1 MEAEVE
7 KGDGEAVS
15 AAASEAEAAGES
27 SAVVVAQAGSA
38 EQPVK
43 QKVQYGLSKFFN
55 PAGQSEHKPVLVEL
69 QKRQVGRP
77 PKVTPAMLKALEAE
91 KAELQRGLEELKA
104 QKAVSSVVCSAQGQW
119 GKFGGRPHTELVE
132 RRRSGS
138 GGSGELGTDR
148 SSNRKQLG
156 EKVKRRI

>member
-7 KGDGEAVS
+7 NCDGEAVL

-43 QKVQYGLSKFFN
+43 QKVQYGLSKFFS

-69 QKRQVGRP
+69 QKRQVGRQS
-77 PKVTPAMLKALEAE
+77 KVTSAMMRALGAE
-91 KAELQRGLEELKA
+91 KAELQRDLEELKA
-104 QKAVSSVVCSAQGQW
+104 QKEVSSVV
-119 GKFGGRPHTELVE
+119 
-132 RRRSGS
+132 
-138 GGSGELGTDR
+138 
-148 SSNRKQLG
+148 
-156 EKVKRRI
+156 